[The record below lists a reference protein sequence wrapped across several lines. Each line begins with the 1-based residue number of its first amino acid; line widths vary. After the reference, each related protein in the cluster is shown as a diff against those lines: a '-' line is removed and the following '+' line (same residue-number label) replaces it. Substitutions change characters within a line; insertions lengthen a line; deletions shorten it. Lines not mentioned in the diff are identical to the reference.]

1 MHSSSSKYTSETET
15 CLSFQRHSLIK
26 VTGGEN
32 QLCDQKSSNLRTL
45 HTERNNI
52 SDSSDISLALAE
64 ASAASSE
71 KVVFQNGKTKFRI

>member
-1 MHSSSSKYTSETET
+1 MHSSSSKYTYETET

-26 VTGGEN
+26 VTGGDN
-32 QLCDQKSSNLRTL
+32 QLCVQKSSNLRTL

-71 KVVFQNGKTKFRI
+71 KSSVPEWKN